1 MYGNKQHTKLTMQRI
16 NINLLHKKR
25 VQFIKWN
32 ERKTDNLTTV
42 RKAEKGKTVII
53 NNFKV

>member
-1 MYGNKQHTKLTMQRI
+1 
-16 NINLLHKKR
+16 LLHKKR
-25 VQFIKWN
+25 VQFIKWD

-42 RKAEKGKTVII
+42 RKADKDKTVII